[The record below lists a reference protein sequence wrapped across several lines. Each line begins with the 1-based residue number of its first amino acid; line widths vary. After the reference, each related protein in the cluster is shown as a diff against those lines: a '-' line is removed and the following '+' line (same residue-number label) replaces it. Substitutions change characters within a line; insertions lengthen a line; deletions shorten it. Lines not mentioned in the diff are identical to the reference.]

1 MDGTLESSPSA
12 TDWFSTPN
20 KDGKPYDAPPTGPFD
35 GAALATAEKDC
46 LVESQNWPRS
56 SRELFW
62 TQAVEVTGETY
73 SVFNGAKL

>member
-1 MDGTLESSPSA
+1 MWLEEATLMMMMMMV
-12 TDWFSTPN
+12 N

-56 SRELFW
+56 S
-62 TQAVEVTGETY
+62 
-73 SVFNGAKL
+73 